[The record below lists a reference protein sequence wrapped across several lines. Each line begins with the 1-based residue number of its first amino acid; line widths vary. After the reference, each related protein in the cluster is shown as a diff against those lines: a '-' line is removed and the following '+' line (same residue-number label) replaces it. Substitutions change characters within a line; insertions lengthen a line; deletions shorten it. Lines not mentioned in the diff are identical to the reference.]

1 MSPPSLEATLAGRP
15 PGEADVPPIPD
26 YLEQAYWW
34 AYVRPNAVKLFER
47 QWLAN
52 AILFGHYG
60 RLRDNALAELGNPQ
74 GRVQG
79 RTLQVACVYGNL
91 TSRLCSLM
99 ADDARLDVVDILPV
113 QLDNLRRKLA
123 PDTRVAF
130 KHGDASEL
138 DAADA
143 SFEQVLLFFLLHEM
157 PETVRR
163 ATLREA
169 IRVLRP
175 GGKLVI
181 VDYARPARLN
191 PVRPL
196 MYQIFKHLE
205 PYALDLWAHEITHF
219 MPKDIVPAAVKRR
232 TWFGGLYQMLV
243 VTRQEE

>member
-1 MSPPSLEATLAGRP
+1 ML
-15 PGEADVPPIPD
+15 PIPK
-26 YLEQAYWW
+26 YLEQLYWW

-47 QWLAN
+47 QWLVN

-60 RLRDNALAELGNPQ
+60 QLRDDALAELGNPQ

-91 TSRLCSLM
+91 TSRLCSRM

-113 QLDNLRRKLA
+113 QLDNLHRKLA
-123 PDTRVAF
+123 PDTRVSL
-130 KHGDASEL
+130 KRGDASAL

-143 SFEQVLLFFLLHEM
+143 SYEQVLLFFLLHEM

-175 GGKLVI
+175 RGKLVI

-196 MYQIFKHLE
+196 MHQVFKHLE
-205 PYALDLWAHEITHF
+205 PYAFDLWAHEIAHF
-219 MPKDIVPAAVKRR
+219 MPQDIVLSVVKRR

-243 VTRQEE
+243 VTSQEE